1 MLYYNIMIVTFI
13 WLTHVFPL
21 DFIAAV
27 VVAVVVVV
35 SAIITVKSCM
45 QINDCLRKTTKKLPM
60 FHAKDE

>member
-13 WLTHVFPL
+13 WLTYVFPL

-27 VVAVVVVV
+27 VVAVVVV

-45 QINDCLRKTTKKLPM
+45 QINDCLRKATTKIPM